1 MGDLVKLVF
10 GAMAG
15 PLFLGLGFFMMYQV
29 LSLLKLDLAPVV
41 SILIV
46 LTPIWLPYTLFYIT
60 YEKWMYYVRLKF
72 ALSQG
77 RSTLRI
83 QLPQEVFKSP
93 EAMEAVL
100 AQIHNVNSPDNF
112 SQAWLDGKYPLVYS
126 LELVST
132 GGEVHFYI
140 NVPSKKTKNAV
151 ETQLYAQYPGIEVTE
166 ELLDYA
172 DEIVWDPDKYEYM
185 SFHMG
190 KRVKHRSDD
199 DALPIKT
206 YIDFGLDKLPKEEE
220 KFEPM
225 AAMIEQLGKAKPHE
239 RVWVQF
245 LLLPHVKRSFKNGH
259 LSEIPTWEEKAKR
272 LIDAKLKRDE
282 KPALDPDEPYE
293 RAPMLTMG
301 ERDTIA
307 AIERNVSKYA
317 YEVAIRWM
325 YIVEKGKFNG
335 DYISPMLRSFSSY
348 DVIGRS
354 AVGITWRTDFDFNW
368 LSDRSGARRL
378 AMKKRELFDYK
389 IRNYNYDLKTYSD
402 FPRVFS
408 VEELAT
414 MYHIPGSS
422 VITPSLPR
430 IMSTRKSAPTNL
442 PTGIPTVI

>member
-1 MGDLVKLVF
+1 MGDLFKVLF

-15 PLFLGLGFFMMYQV
+15 PLLLALGFFLMYKV
-29 LSLLKLDLAPVV
+29 LTLFNLDLAPVI
-41 SILIV
+41 SILVV

-60 YEKWMYYVRLKF
+60 YEKWMYYVHLKF
-72 ALSQG
+72 ALGQG

-112 SQAWLDGKYPLVYS
+112 MQAWIDGKHPLVFS

-132 GGEVHFYI
+132 GGEVRFYI
-140 NVPSKKTKNAV
+140 NVPSKKTKNAL
-151 ETQLYAQYPGIEVTE
+151 EAQLYAQYPGIEVNE

-172 DEIVWDPDKYEYM
+172 DEIVWNPDKYEYM

-190 KRVKHRSDD
+190 KKVKHGSDD
-199 DALPIKT
+199 EVLPIKT
-206 YIDFGLDKLPKEEE
+206 YIDFGLDKIPKEEE

-225 AAMIEQLGKAKPHE
+225 AAMLEQLAAAKPHE

-245 LLLPHVKRSFKNGH
+245 LLVPHVKKNFKNGH
-259 LSEIPTWEEKAKR
+259 LSETPTWEAKAKKV
-272 LIDAKLKRDE
+272 IDAKLKRDA
-282 KPALDPDEPYE
+282 KPVLDPDEPYE

-301 ERDTIA
+301 ERDVIA
-307 AIERNVSKYA
+307 AIERNVGKYA
-317 YEVAIRWM
+317 YEVGIRWM
-325 YIVEKGKFNG
+325 YVTEKGKFNG
-335 DYISPMLRSFSSY
+335 DFISPMIRSFSSY
-348 DVIGRS
+348 DLIGRN
-354 AVGITWRTDFDFNW
+354 GIGVTWRTDFDFNFF
-368 LSDRSGARRL
+368 SDRSGKRKL
-378 AMKKRELFDYK
+378 ALKKRELFDYK
-389 IRNYNYDLKTYSD
+389 TRTYNYDQKTYSD
-402 FPRVFS
+402 YPRVFS

-430 IMSTRKSAPTNL
+430 IMSTRKSAPSNL
-442 PTGIPTVI
+442 PTGIPTAI